1 MARVGP
7 LPPQMPVVRCGL
19 HRCGMLYLRKAATLR
34 ISHGRC
40 ELRSP
45 AWSGIPAP
53 SPRDHPRM
61 LLAVHTCRDFL
72 NLLATCEPFSLNFSN
87 SIGEWRHR
95 TPHDT
100 LPYSLRRDQLS
111 LIARW
116 LLQPIHR
123 HRSGRLWLA
132 HKTRARGVGSIC
144 RLVLNLE
151 AARVLPQMNVKPRKL
166 KVSGLPSPRR
176 SRR

>member
-1 MARVGP
+1 MKLSGSRIRPPVGCRREGFERWFNIGGG
-7 LPPQMPVVRCGL
+7 MRRHYCGL
-19 HRCGMLYLRKAATLR
+19 HANG
-34 ISHGRC
+34 GRC
-40 ELRSP
+40 SLD
-45 AWSGIPAP
+45 GTL
-53 SPRDHPRM
+53 RDHPRM

>member
-1 MARVGP
+1 
-7 LPPQMPVVRCGL
+7 
-19 HRCGMLYLRKAATLR
+19 
-34 ISHGRC
+34 
-40 ELRSP
+40 
-45 AWSGIPAP
+45 
-53 SPRDHPRM
+53 M

-151 AARVLPQMNVKPRKL
+151 AASGFAADEREAQEVEGFRLAEPAPFAALRENGSHVAKRLRKSL
-166 KVSGLPSPRR
+166 QV
-176 SRR
+176 